1 MHFISSILRQR
12 ESIILQPSR
21 SFEINSHFFSW
32 AQSVEQGFSVNKSL
46 LVPKLQKE
54 SLTSQCVIYDHMNVT
69 YLNARKI
76 FLSPTLHRNVK
87 EDAFLEKQKK
97 NKETEKSRKW
107 KLTEEEATELKRKKR
122 LLVNTLSELHEEV
135 DVYEYQVENEQ
146 KIRIYESTIS

>member
-1 MHFISSILRQR
+1 
-12 ESIILQPSR
+12 
-21 SFEINSHFFSW
+21 
-32 AQSVEQGFSVNKSL
+32 
-46 LVPKLQKE
+46 
-54 SLTSQCVIYDHMNVT
+54 MNVT

-146 KIRIYESTIS
+146 KIRIYESIIS